1 MTGFAPA
8 ETDYS
13 STGTFDQGGPIDVVA
28 PLTCRVL
35 PPTDW
40 ARLTAIEPF
49 KTHGL
54 PDDPNHWVVL
64 VVERA
69 GAIVGTCSLFT
80 AAHWDCWWIDP
91 DEAGT
96 SRGLVLRQLLREAL
110 TQFRQADVQQVYTGV
125 EDTHPE
131 VVDVLTRFGFTPVG
145 GQLFLLRI
153 ADASMALRTE

>member
-1 MTGFAPA
+1 MAGFAPA
-8 ETDYS
+8 ETDRS
-13 STGTFDQGGPIDVVA
+13 STGTFDQGGPVDAVA

-35 PPTDW
+35 PPADW
-40 ARLTAIEPF
+40 ARLLPVEPF

-54 PDDPNHWVVL
+54 PDDPTHWVVL

-110 TQFRQADVQQVYTGV
+110 TQFRQADVQQVYTGA
-125 EDTHPE
+125 ESLE
-131 VVDVLTRFGFTPVG
+131 VADVLTRFGFHPVG
-145 GQLFLLRI
+145 GQLFVLRI
-153 ADASMALRTE
+153 ADAPEALR